1 MRVEFSNTIREIDS
15 ADWDAVVRDAG
26 APVFYRHAYVS
37 AYEQSPLTTVDAF
50 AYFVVREGDKPVAVM
65 PAYLQTVANPLRR
78 LHEAY
83 PDAVGQPALLSHT
96 WHCYDA
102 HVPATAEVLPRL
114 LDAMIRTASIF
125 GARWC
130 GFMNVQRGNALS
142 QALRAAGLPARHLT
156 DRWAT
161 GLTTYEHYLAS
172 LSPRARA
179 NVRRN
184 DRRSAEAG
192 VTIEAL
198 PVDHAAL
205 DEITLLC
212 VKTASRFEN
221 NRYHPGEAFARFV
234 TALGDLAHVVEVRQH
249 GKLVATG
256 VCLTDATRF
265 HTWTCGVDYAVNG
278 NYSPYGVLFAE
289 SVRLAIRLG
298 KSTLEGG
305 RGNAAFKRRHGLSAR
320 HLDAVL
326 HRI

>member
-1 MRVEFSNTIREIDS
+1 VRVEFSNTIREIDA
-15 ADWDAVVRDAG
+15 ADWDSVVSDAG

-37 AYEQSPLTTVDAF
+37 AYEQSPLTAVDAF

-65 PAYLQTVANPLRR
+65 PAYLQTDANPLRR

-83 PDAVGQPALLSHT
+83 PDAAGQPALLSHT

-102 HVPATAEVLPRL
+102 HVPATAEVLPKL
-114 LDAMIRTASIF
+114 LDTMIRTASIF

-161 GLTTYEHYLAS
+161 SLTTYEHYLAGLS
-172 LSPRARA
+172 LRARA
-179 NVRRN
+179 NLRRN
-184 DRRSAEAG
+184 ERRATEAG

-198 PVDHAAL
+198 PADHASL
-205 DEITLLC
+205 DEITLLF
-212 VKTASRFEN
+212 VKTAGRFEN
-221 NRYHPGEAFARFV
+221 NGYYPGEAFTRFV
-234 TALGDLAHVVEVRQH
+234 TALGDLAHVIEVRQH
-249 GKLVATG
+249 GRLVAAG

-265 HTWTCGVDYAVNG
+265 HTWTCGVDYAVDG

-305 RGNAAFKRRHGLSAR
+305 RGNEAFKRRHGLSPR

-326 HRI
+326 HRV